1 MSKTRPAVA
10 ALAVPALVLL
20 SLAPAELAKSA
31 HAQTCGPGE
40 IFVPDV
46 VYATPDGPN
55 FVAIGD
61 LNGDGDNDLAVANRD
76 ADSVSV
82 LLNNGDGSYAPA
94 VTYAAG
100 DYSASVAIGDL
111 DGDGD
116 NDLVVGNRDS
126 DNASV
131 LMNNGDGTFAAG
143 VIYPAGGGPQ
153 SVVIGD
159 LDGDG
164 DNDVAVANVDV
175 DANDVTVLLNN
186 GDGTLAAG
194 VLYDV
199 VGSPRSVAI
208 GDLDGD
214 GDNDL
219 VAGNEFG
226 QSGIT
231 VLLNNGNATFA
242 AGVPYDTGVGPLS
255 VALGDLDGDGDLDV
269 ATANFSGDNVSILLN
284 AGNGTFDADVR
295 YAAGSAGSQPAAVAL
310 GDLDG
315 DGDNDLVVTTT
326 GGSFRD
332 IFVLPNNGDGTLAS
346 STLYGVDTTPV
357 SVAVGDL
364 DNDGDLDAAV
374 ANLNGSNVSVLLNRC
389 GPPPVIITTQP
400 APVVLLP
407 AGGGVAELSVVA
419 TGAAPLAY
427 QWRRDGVPLADG
439 SGVSGSTTAT
449 LTIDATLADVAVYD
463 VVVSNATSDA
473 TSDPGVIAVRQPCPA
488 DFDSDGS
495 LTLFDFLEFSNAFN
509 AGCP

>member
-175 DANDVTVLLNN
+175 DANDVT
-186 GDGTLAAG
+186 
-194 VLYDV
+194 
-199 VGSPRSVAI
+199 
-208 GDLDGD
+208 
-214 GDNDL
+214 
-219 VAGNEFG
+219 FG